1 MVLDINDWTRAMK
14 NCKTLLLSAAL
25 VCIANSAYAADEAI
39 SPSPEFVIGSIM
51 PSSVGASAS
60 ASAYGFTVN
69 AAYDYE
75 FKNGLFA
82 GIAYPDYT
90 AEGSATELLV
100 GYGSLS
106 YDKIKG
112 TVTVTDGSNNV
123 SVNGSASVKGDLK
136 ALAAI
141 YSWKTGHD
149 GFYAGGGLGAAL
161 VSDEVNNIAGDTSI
175 SGKETGVVPV
185 GTVQAGYRL
194 AGSGDKPM
202 NIDVSYR
209 YLYFL
214 SGQNGLSDLTA
225 SSVFVNLSIPF

>member
-1 MVLDINDWTRAMK
+1 M
-14 NCKTLLLSAAL
+14 
-25 VCIANSAYAADEAI
+25 
-39 SPSPEFVIGSIM
+39 
-51 PSSVGASAS
+51 
-60 ASAYGFTVN
+60 
-69 AAYDYE
+69 
-75 FKNGLFA
+75 
-82 GIAYPDYT
+82 
-90 AEGSATELLV
+90 
-100 GYGSLS
+100 
-106 YDKIKG
+106 
-112 TVTVTDGSNNV
+112 
-123 SVNGSASVKGDLK
+123 KGDLK

-161 VSDEVNNIAGDTSI
+161 VSDEVKSIAGDTSI

-225 SSVFVNLSIPF
+225 SSVFVNFSIPF

>member
-1 MVLDINDWTRAMK
+1 MK
-14 NCKTLLLSAAL
+14 NYKTLLLSASL
-25 VCIANSAYAADEAI
+25 LCIANSAYAADEAT
-39 SPSPEFVIGSIM
+39 SPSPELVIGSIM

-69 AAYDYE
+69 AAYDFE

-90 AEGSATELLV
+90 AEGGARELLI

-112 TVTVTDGSNNV
+112 TVTVTDGSN
-123 SVNGSASVKGDLK
+123 SASVSGSAAVKGDVK

-149 GFYAGGGLGAAL
+149 GLYAGGGGGIAF
-161 VSDEVNNIAGDTSI
+161 VTDEVKSIGGNASI

-185 GTVQAGYRL
+185 GTLQAGYRL
-194 AGSGDKPM
+194 SGSGDNPM

-214 SGQNGLSDLTA
+214 SGQNSLSDLTT
-225 SSVFVNLSIPF
+225 SSIFINMSVPF

>member
-1 MVLDINDWTRAMK
+1 MKRLSMLTLTAMAM
-14 NCKTLLLSAAL
+14 LLP
-25 VCIANSAYAADEAI
+25 NYAAAETSES
-39 SPSPEFVIGSIM
+39 SPQPELVIGSIM

-90 AEGSATELLV
+90 AEGSATELLI

-112 TVTVTDGSNNV
+112 TVTVTDGSSSASV
-123 SVNGSASVKGDLK
+123 SGSASVKGDVK

-149 GFYAGGGLGAAL
+149 GFYAGGGLGAA
-161 VSDEVNNIAGDTSI
+161 VVTDEVKSVGGNTSI
-175 SGKETGVVPV
+175 SGKETGLVPV

-194 AGSGDKPM
+194 SGSGDKPM

-225 SSVFVNLSIPF
+225 SSFFVNLSIPF

>member
-1 MVLDINDWTRAMK
+1 
-14 NCKTLLLSAAL
+14 
-25 VCIANSAYAADEAI
+25 
-39 SPSPEFVIGSIM
+39 M

-75 FKNGLFA
+75 FKRGLFA
-82 GIAYPDYT
+82 GVAYPDYT
-90 AEGSATELLV
+90 EEGSATELLI
-100 GYGSLS
+100 GYGNLS

-112 TVTVTDGSNNV
+112 TLTVTDGSNSASV
-123 SVNGSASVKGDLK
+123 SGSASVKGDLK

-149 GFYAGGGLGAAL
+149 GLYAGGGLGAAL
-161 VSDEVNNIAGDTSI
+161 VTDEVKSIGGDTDI

-194 AGSGDKPM
+194 LGSGDNPM

-225 SSVFVNLSIPF
+225 SSVFVNLSVPF

>member
-1 MVLDINDWTRAMK
+1 MK
-14 NCKTLLLSAAL
+14 NYKTLLLSASL
-25 VCIANSAYAADEAI
+25 LCIANSAYAADEAT
-39 SPSPEFVIGSIM
+39 SPSPELVIGSIM

-69 AAYDYE
+69 AAYDFE

-90 AEGSATELLV
+90 AEGGARELLI

-112 TVTVTDGSNNV
+112 TVTVTDGSN
-123 SVNGSASVKGDLK
+123 SASVSGSAAVKGDVK

-149 GFYAGGGLGAAL
+149 GFYAGGGGGIAF
-161 VSDEVNNIAGDTSI
+161 VTDEV
-175 SGKETGVVPV
+175 
-185 GTVQAGYRL
+185 
-194 AGSGDKPM
+194 
-202 NIDVSYR
+202 
-209 YLYFL
+209 
-214 SGQNGLSDLTA
+214 
-225 SSVFVNLSIPF
+225 

>member
-1 MVLDINDWTRAMK
+1 MKRLSMLTLTAMAM
-14 NCKTLLLSAAL
+14 LLP
-25 VCIANSAYAADEAI
+25 NYAAAETSES
-39 SPSPEFVIGSIM
+39 SPQPELVIGSIM

-90 AEGSATELLV
+90 ADGSATELLI

-112 TVTVTDGSNNV
+112 TVTVTDGSSSASV
-123 SVNGSASVKGDLK
+123 SGSASVKGDVK

-149 GFYAGGGLGAAL
+149 GLYAGGGLGAAL
-161 VSDEVNNIAGDTSI
+161 VSDEVKSIGGNASI

-185 GTVQAGYRL
+185 GTLQAGYRL
-194 AGSGDKPM
+194 SGSGDKPM
-202 NIDVSYR
+202 NIDISYR

-225 SSVFVNLSIPF
+225 SSFFVNLSIPF

>member
-1 MVLDINDWTRAMK
+1 MK
-14 NCKTLLLSAAL
+14 DCKTLILTSALL
-25 VCIANSAYAADEAI
+25 CIANNAYASDEAASPNPD
-39 SPSPEFVIGSIM
+39 SPSPELVIGAIM
-51 PSSVGASAS
+51 PSTIGASAS

-112 TVTVTDGSNNV
+112 TLTVTDGSNSA
-123 SVNGSASVKGDLK
+123 SVTGSASVNGDIK

-149 GFYAGGGLGAAL
+149 GLYAGGGVGGAL
-161 VSDEVNNIAGDTSI
+161 VTDEVTSIGGNSNI
-175 SGKETGVVPV
+175 SGKESGVVPV

-194 AGSGDKPM
+194 SGDGDDPI
-202 NIDVSYR
+202 NIDMSYR

-225 SSVFVNLSIPF
+225 SSVFVNLSVPF

>member
-1 MVLDINDWTRAMK
+1 M
-14 NCKTLLLSAAL
+14 

-90 AEGSATELLV
+90 TEGSATELLV

-112 TVTVTDGSNNV
+112 TVTITDGSNNASV
-123 SVNGSASVKGDLK
+123 SGSASVKGDLK

-149 GFYAGGGLGAAL
+149 GFYLGGGLGAAL
-161 VSDEVNNIAGDTSI
+161 VSDEVKSIAGDTSI

-225 SSVFVNLSIPF
+225 SSVFVNFSIPF

>member
-1 MVLDINDWTRAMK
+1 MRNH
-14 NCKTLLLSAAL
+14 KTLLLSAAL
-25 VCIANSAYAADEAI
+25 LCITNYAYASDAET
-39 SPSPEFVIGSIM
+39 SPSPELVIGSIM

-112 TVTVTDGSNNV
+112 TVTVTDGSNSASV
-123 SVNGSASVKGDLK
+123 SGSASVKGDVK

-149 GFYAGGGLGAAL
+149 GLYAGGGLGAAL
-161 VSDEVNNIAGDTSI
+161 VSDEVKSIGGDTSI
-175 SGKETGVVPV
+175 SGKETGVAPV
-185 GTVQAGYRL
+185 GTVQVGYRL
-194 AGSGDKPM
+194 SDSGDKPM

-214 SGQNGLSDLTA
+214 SGQNGLSNLTA
-225 SSVFVNLSIPF
+225 SSVFVNMSFPF

>member
-1 MVLDINDWTRAMK
+1 MRH
-14 NCKTLLLSAAL
+14 CKTLILSAAFL
-25 VCIANSAYAADEAI
+25 CITNNAHAADVAT
-39 SPSPEFVIGSIM
+39 SPSPETSPGPELVIGSIM

-112 TVTVTDGSNNV
+112 TVTVTDGSNSASV
-123 SVNGSASVKGDLK
+123 SGSASVKGDIK

-149 GFYAGGGLGAAL
+149 GLYAGGGAGAAL
-161 VSDEVNNIAGDTSI
+161 VSDEVKSIGGDASI
-175 SGKETGVVPV
+175 SGKETGLAPV
-185 GTVQAGYRL
+185 GTVQIGYRL
-194 AGSGDKPM
+194 SGSGDNPM
-202 NIDVSYR
+202 NVDVSYR

-225 SSVFVNLSIPF
+225 SSFFVNLSIPF

>member
-1 MVLDINDWTRAMK
+1 MKRLSTLTLTTMAM
-14 NCKTLLLSAAL
+14 LLP
-25 VCIANSAYAADEAI
+25 NYAVADTSESSI
-39 SPSPEFVIGSIM
+39 QPELVIGSIM

-60 ASAYGFTVN
+60 ASAYGFSVN

-112 TVTVTDGSNNV
+112 TVTVTDGSSSASV
-123 SVNGSASVKGDLK
+123 SGSASIKGDLK

-161 VSDEVNNIAGDTSI
+161 VSDEVKSVGGNASI

-185 GTVQAGYRL
+185 GTLQAGYRL
-194 AGSGDKPM
+194 SGSGDKPM

-225 SSVFVNLSIPF
+225 SSIFVNLSIPF

>member
-1 MVLDINDWTRAMK
+1 MKRLSMLTLTAMAM
-14 NCKTLLLSAAL
+14 LLP
-25 VCIANSAYAADEAI
+25 NYAAAETSES
-39 SPSPEFVIGSIM
+39 SPQPELVIGSIM

-90 AEGSATELLV
+90 ADGSATELLI

-112 TVTVTDGSNNV
+112 TVTVTDGSSSASV
-123 SVNGSASVKGDLK
+123 SGSASVKGDVK

-161 VSDEVNNIAGDTSI
+161 VSDEVKSIGGNASI

-185 GTVQAGYRL
+185 GTLQAGYRL
-194 AGSGDKPM
+194 SGSGDTPM

>member
-1 MVLDINDWTRAMK
+1 MK

-90 AEGSATELLV
+90 TEGSATELLV

-112 TVTVTDGSNNV
+112 TVTITDGSNNASV
-123 SVNGSASVKGDLK
+123 SGSASVKGDLK

-149 GFYAGGGLGAAL
+149 GFYLGGGLGAAL
-161 VSDEVNNIAGDTSI
+161 VSDEVKSIAGDTSI

-225 SSVFVNLSIPF
+225 SSVFVNFSIPF

>member
-1 MVLDINDWTRAMK
+1 MKRLFMLTLTAMAM
-14 NCKTLLLSAAL
+14 LLP
-25 VCIANSAYAADEAI
+25 NYAAAET
-39 SPSPEFVIGSIM
+39 SKSNPQPELVIGSIM

-90 AEGSATELLV
+90 ADGSATELLI

-112 TVTVTDGSNNV
+112 TVTVTDGSSSASV
-123 SVNGSASVKGDLK
+123 SGSASMKGDVK

-161 VSDEVNNIAGDTSI
+161 VSDEVKSVGGNASI

-185 GTVQAGYRL
+185 GTLQAGYRL
-194 AGSGDKPM
+194 PGSGDTPM

-214 SGQNGLSDLTA
+214 SGQKGLGDLSA

>member
-1 MVLDINDWTRAMK
+1 MKRLSMLTLTAMAM
-14 NCKTLLLSAAL
+14 LLP
-25 VCIANSAYAADEAI
+25 NYAAAETSES
-39 SPSPEFVIGSIM
+39 SPQPELVIGSIM

-82 GIAYPDYT
+82 GIAYPNYT
-90 AEGSATELLV
+90 ATGGATELLL

-106 YDKIKG
+106 YERIKG
-112 TVTVTDGSNNV
+112 TVTVTDGSA
-123 SVNGSASVKGDLK
+123 SASVSGSVAMTGDVK
-136 ALAAI
+136 ALTGI

-161 VSDEVNNIAGDTSI
+161 VTDEVKSVGGNTSI

-185 GTVQAGYRL
+185 GAVQAGYRL
-194 AGSGDKPM
+194 SGSGDKPM

-209 YLYFL
+209 YLHFL

-225 SSVFVNLSIPF
+225 SSFFVNLSIPF

>member
-1 MVLDINDWTRAMK
+1 MK
-14 NCKTLLLSAAL
+14 NCKTFVLSAAL
-25 VCIANSAYAADEAI
+25 ACVSYSAYAEDKAT
-39 SPSPEFVIGSIM
+39 SPSPELVIGSIM

-60 ASAYGFTVN
+60 ATAYGFTVN

-82 GIAYPDYT
+82 GIAYPNYT
-90 AEGSATELLV
+90 EEGSARELLL

-112 TVTVTDGSNNV
+112 TVTVTDGS
-123 SVNGSASVKGDLK
+123 SSASVSGSAAVKGDVK

-149 GFYAGGGLGAAL
+149 GVYAGGGLGAAI
-161 VSDEVNNIAGDTSI
+161 VTDEIKSVGGNTSI
-175 SGKETGVVPV
+175 SGKETGLVPV
-185 GTVQAGYRL
+185 GTVQAGYRFS
-194 AGSGDKPM
+194 GSGDNPI

-214 SGQNGLSDLTA
+214 SGQNGLNDLTA
-225 SSVFVNLSIPF
+225 SSFFVNLSIPF

>member
-1 MVLDINDWTRAMK
+1 MKTRGI
-14 NCKTLLLSAAL
+14 LFISVAL
-25 VCIANSAYAADEAI
+25 ACIAENTFAADKAT
-39 SPSPEFVIGSIM
+39 SPSPELVIGSIM

-82 GIAYPDYT
+82 GIAYPNHT
-90 AEGSATELLV
+90 AKGGARELLI
-100 GYGSLS
+100 GYGSLA
-106 YDKIKG
+106 YDKITG
-112 TVTVTDGSNNV
+112 NVTVTDGSNSV
-123 SVNGSASVKGDLK
+123 SVSGSAAVEGDVR

-161 VSDEVNNIAGDTSI
+161 VTDEVKSIGGDASI

-194 AGSGDKPM
+194 SGNSDKPM

>member
-1 MVLDINDWTRAMK
+1 MKRLSMLTLTAMAM
-14 NCKTLLLSAAL
+14 LLP
-25 VCIANSAYAADEAI
+25 NYAAAETSES
-39 SPSPEFVIGSIM
+39 SPQPELVIGSIM

-90 AEGSATELLV
+90 AEGSATELLI

-112 TVTVTDGSNNV
+112 TVTVTDGSSSASV
-123 SVNGSASVKGDLK
+123 SGSASVKGDVK

-149 GFYAGGGLGAAL
+149 GLYAGGGLGAAL
-161 VSDEVNNIAGDTSI
+161 VSDEVKSIGGNASI

-185 GTVQAGYRL
+185 GTLQAGYRL
-194 AGSGDKPM
+194 SGSGDKPM
-202 NIDVSYR
+202 NIDISYR

>member
-1 MVLDINDWTRAMK
+1 MKRLSMLTLTAMAM
-14 NCKTLLLSAAL
+14 LLP
-25 VCIANSAYAADEAI
+25 NYAAAETSES
-39 SPSPEFVIGSIM
+39 SPQPELVIGSIM

-90 AEGSATELLV
+90 AEGSATELLI

-112 TVTVTDGSNNV
+112 TVTVTDGSSSASV
-123 SVNGSASVKGDLK
+123 SGSASVKGDVK

-161 VSDEVNNIAGDTSI
+161 VSDEVKSIGGNASI

-185 GTVQAGYRL
+185 GTLQAGYRL
-194 AGSGDKPM
+194 SGSGDKPM
-202 NIDVSYR
+202 NIDISYR

-225 SSVFVNLSIPF
+225 SSVFVSLSVPF

>member
-1 MVLDINDWTRAMK
+1 MK
-14 NCKTLLLSAAL
+14 KYKAALLSAAL
-25 VCIANSAYAADEAI
+25 LLSANSAFAVDEST
-39 SPSPEFVIGSIM
+39 SPSPELVIGSIM
-51 PSSVGASAS
+51 PSSVGASGS

-69 AAYDYE
+69 AAYDLE

-90 AEGSATELLV
+90 AEGGARELLV

-112 TVTVTDGSNNV
+112 TVTVTDGSNSASV
-123 SVNGSASVKGDLK
+123 SGSTSVKGDIK

-149 GFYAGGGLGAAL
+149 GLYAGGGVGAAL
-161 VSDEVNNIAGDTSI
+161 VSDEVKSIGGDATI
-175 SGKETGVVPV
+175 SGKESGVVPV
-185 GTVQAGYRL
+185 GTLQAGYRL
-194 AGSGDKPM
+194 SGSGDNPM
-202 NIDVSYR
+202 DIDVSYR

-225 SSVFVNLSIPF
+225 SSVFVNVSFPF

>member
-1 MVLDINDWTRAMK
+1 MLRTIMNSKMGYSPVL
-14 NCKTLLLSAAL
+14 
-25 VCIANSAYAADEAI
+25 
-39 SPSPEFVIGSIM
+39 
-51 PSSVGASAS
+51 
-60 ASAYGFTVN
+60 
-69 AAYDYE
+69 
-75 FKNGLFA
+75 
-82 GIAYPDYT
+82 AYPDYT
-90 AEGSATELLV
+90 TEGSATELLV

-112 TVTVTDGSNNV
+112 TVTVTDGSSSASV
-123 SVNGSASVKGDLK
+123 SGSASITGDLK

-141 YSWKTGHD
+141 YSWKTAHD

-161 VSDEVNNIAGDTSI
+161 VSDEIKSVGGNASI

-185 GTVQAGYRL
+185 GKLQAGYRL
-194 AGSGDKPM
+194 LGSGDKPM

-225 SSVFVNLSIPF
+225 NSIFVNLSIPNPFNRLFQR

>member
-1 MVLDINDWTRAMK
+1 MQQLSVFVLT
-14 NCKTLLLSAAL
+14 TLALSL
-25 VCIANSAYAADEAI
+25 PNYAVAEARE
-39 SPSPEFVIGSIM
+39 SEPQPELVIGSIM

-69 AAYDYE
+69 AAYD
-75 FKNGLFA
+75 FKFKSGLFA
-82 GIAYPDYT
+82 GIAFPDYT
-90 AEGSATELLV
+90 AESSATELLV
-100 GYGSLS
+100 GYCSLS

-112 TVTVTDGSNNV
+112 TVTVTDGS
-123 SVNGSASVKGDLK
+123 SSASVSGSAAVTGDIK

-149 GFYAGGGLGAAL
+149 GLYAGGGFGAAL
-161 VSDEVNNIAGDTSI
+161 VTDEVNSIGGDTNI

-194 AGSGDKPM
+194 SGSGDSPM

>member
-1 MVLDINDWTRAMK
+1 MRNY
-14 NCKTLLLSAAL
+14 KTLLLSAAL
-25 VCIANSAYAADEAI
+25 LCITNNAYASDVAT
-39 SPSPEFVIGSIM
+39 SSSPELVIGSIM
-51 PSSVGASAS
+51 PSSVGASGS

-69 AAYDYE
+69 AAYDLE

-112 TVTVTDGSNNV
+112 TVTVTDGSNSASV
-123 SVNGSASVKGDLK
+123 SGSASVTGDVK

-149 GFYAGGGLGAAL
+149 GIYGGGGLGAAL
-161 VSDEVNNIAGDTSI
+161 IIDEIKSIGGDATI
-175 SGKETGVVPV
+175 SGKETGVAPI
-185 GTVQAGYRL
+185 GTLQAGYRL
-194 AGSGDKPM
+194 LGSGDDPM

-214 SGQNGLSDLTA
+214 SGQNGLSNLTA
-225 SSVFVNLSIPF
+225 SSVFVNLSVPF

>member
-1 MVLDINDWTRAMK
+1 M
-14 NCKTLLLSAAL
+14 
-25 VCIANSAYAADEAI
+25 
-39 SPSPEFVIGSIM
+39 
-51 PSSVGASAS
+51 
-60 ASAYGFTVN
+60 
-69 AAYDYE
+69 
-75 FKNGLFA
+75 
-82 GIAYPDYT
+82 
-90 AEGSATELLV
+90 
-100 GYGSLS
+100 
-106 YDKIKG
+106 
-112 TVTVTDGSNNV
+112 TVTDGSN
-123 SVNGSASVKGDLK
+123 SASVSGSAAVEGDVR

-161 VSDEVNNIAGDTSI
+161 VTDEVKSIGGDTSI

-194 AGSGDKPM
+194 SGKSDNQM

-225 SSVFVNLSIPF
+225 SSVFVNLCNSFLKGHFKD